1 MRDVRLRTWN
11 PAGDD
16 LALVGRMGLRFIQE
30 TPTGRLMGGEPTLL
44 RVQAA
49 ILELEAAAMGTVILA
64 FDTAG
69 VAVGFAALLRVTN
82 PFTGGVWVDETG
94 IWVEPVILK
103 NRFYLANV
111 DLTPPALAA
120 PAAKVRAE
128 AIDALVAS
136 FATAPSPCIIAGVI
150 PGATK
155 MPAGLSHDLL
165 IGDPPIARFFLSN
178 GWKPPTLLDGREG
191 EITWGALVFK
201 P

>member
-11 PAGDD
+11 PAGSD

-64 FDTAG
+64 FDTEG

-94 IWVEPVILK
+94 IWVEPEARRDTRAGPLLIAASENWAQQVGAAVLK
-103 NRFYLANV
+103 M
-111 DLTPPALAA
+111 
-120 PAAKVRAE
+120 
-128 AIDALVAS
+128 
-136 FATAPSPCIIAGVI
+136 TAPPRSGFGRWLRHSGYELAEE
-150 PGATK
+150 A
-155 MPAGLSHDLL
+155 L
-165 IGDPPIARFFLSN
+165 IKRF
-178 GWKPPTLLDGREG
+178 
-191 EITWGALVFK
+191 
-201 P
+201 